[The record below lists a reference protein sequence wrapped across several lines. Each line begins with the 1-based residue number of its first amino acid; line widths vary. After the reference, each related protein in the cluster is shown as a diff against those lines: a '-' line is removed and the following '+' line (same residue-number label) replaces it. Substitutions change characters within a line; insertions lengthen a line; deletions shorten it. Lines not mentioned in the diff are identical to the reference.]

1 LTLLPRPKGPIGRV
15 QINWPLDQKYTLV
28 A

>member
-1 LTLLPRPKGPIGRV
+1 LTLLPRPKVPIGRV
-15 QINWPLDQKYTLV
+15 EMNWPLDQKYTLV